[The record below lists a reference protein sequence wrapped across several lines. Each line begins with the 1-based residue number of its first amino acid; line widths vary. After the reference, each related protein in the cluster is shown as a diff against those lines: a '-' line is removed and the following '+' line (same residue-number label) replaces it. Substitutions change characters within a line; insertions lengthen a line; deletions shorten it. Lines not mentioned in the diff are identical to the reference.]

1 MKQNLL
7 CICLGKEIT
16 EIIKFINFEKKNGGG
31 AGIFVL

>member
-7 CICLGKEIT
+7 CVCLDKEIM
-16 EIIKFINFEKKNGGG
+16 EIIKFINLETNGGG